1 MPPKI
6 VFTKEQ
12 IIETAFQI
20 FREEGIDGVTVRKL
34 AARMNSSTAPI
45 YTSFKNID
53 EIKKRMME
61 HALELLTSYTRKE
74 YTPDLFLNAGIGMLE
89 FARDYKLLYRRL
101 FIENNTYKYLF
112 EEFIER
118 VLVQMKKVSA
128 LSIFSEE
135 DMRTIL
141 NKMGIF
147 THGLASFLC
156 AGMLEDES
164 TEYFMKELG
173 ECGYCIIGG
182 WAAHRGLNIEFEPKF
197 REGCGE

>member
-1 MPPKI
+1 MPPKT
-6 VFTKEQ
+6 VFTKDQ

-20 FREEGIDGVTVRKL
+20 FREEGIDSISVRRL

-53 EIKKRMME
+53 EIKKQMMD

-74 YTPDLFLNAGIGMLE
+74 FTVDLFLNAGIGMLE

-101 FIENNTYKYLF
+101 FLENNKYEYLF
-112 EEFIER
+112 KEFVER

-128 LSIFSEE
+128 LSIFNQE
-135 DMRTIL
+135 DMRAIL
-141 NKMGIF
+141 NKMVIF

-173 ECGYCIIGG
+173 ECGYCIISGC
-182 WAAHRGLNIEFEPKF
+182 AAQRGLNEEFEPKF